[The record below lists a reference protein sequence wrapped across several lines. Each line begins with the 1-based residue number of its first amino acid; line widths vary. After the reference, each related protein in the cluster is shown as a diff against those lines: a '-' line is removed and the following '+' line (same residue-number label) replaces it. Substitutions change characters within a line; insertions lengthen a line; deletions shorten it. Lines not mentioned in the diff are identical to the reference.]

1 MFISKNLRLKILK
14 DNKKSFIVFTLVTVI
29 MFFYLTNNFITYFS
43 DNTVFNN
50 SESFVYIDIDD
61 NIDSLVVNLSPLIK
75 STNNFLKVAK
85 TKGYINNI
93 KPGKYKI
100 EKGSSNNDIVNNL
113 RTNRLTV
120 NVVFNNQERLEDLA
134 LRISKQVMTDSL
146 SLIKSF
152 LDPNFLSQKG
162 FNSLNALT
170 MYIPNTYDFYWDV
183 SPEKFRNKMWKE
195 YNSFWNKELEI
206 KAKEINLTKIE
217 VYILASIVQKESIKQ
232 IEKSRIAGLYLNRLK
247 RNMKLQAD
255 PTVIYAIKK
264 ETNNF
269 KQIIK
274 RVLYKDLEIKSIY
287 NTYFKK
293 GLPPSP
299 ICMPDLST
307 ILAVLNPETHSFLYF
322 VADPDNSGF
331 HLFSKS
337 LVQHNRNKRKYINW
351 LNKKKLYR

>member
-1 MFISKNLRLKILK
+1 MFISKNIRLKILK

-29 MFFYLTNNFITYFS
+29 MFFYLINNFIIYFS

-50 SESFVYIDIDD
+50 IESYVYIDIDD
-61 NIDSLVVNLSPLIK
+61 NIDSLAVNLSPLIK

-100 EKGSSNNDIVNNL
+100 EKGSSNNEIVNNL
-113 RTNRLTV
+113 RINRLTV
-120 NVVFNNQERLEDLA
+120 NVVFNNQERLEDFA
-134 LRISKQVMTDSL
+134 LRISKQIMADSL

-152 LDPNFLSQKG
+152 LDPEFLNQKG
-162 FNSLNALT
+162 FDSLNALA
-170 MYIPNTYDFYWDV
+170 MYVPNSFDFFWDV
-183 SPEKFRNKMWKE
+183 SPKKFRNRMWKE
-195 YNSFWNKELEI
+195 YNFFWTKELEI
-206 KAKEINLTKIE
+206 KAKKINLTKIE
-217 VYILASIVQKESIKQ
+217 VYILASIVQKESLKQ
-232 IEKSRIAGLYLNRLK
+232 IEKTRIAGVYLNRLK
-247 RNMKLQAD
+247 RNIKLQAD
-255 PTVIYAIKK
+255 PTVIYSIKK

-274 RVLYKDLEIKSIY
+274 RVLYRDLKIKSIY

-307 ILAVLNPETHSFLYF
+307 ILAVLNSENHSFLYF
-322 VADPDNSGF
+322 VADSENPGF